1 MSSIRDLSYEHQMVV
16 EAMKSQLIIALVRR
30 LGNKVEMP
38 VAEIDSTGSSN
49 LAMKAV
55 DGVFTFEVVD
65 KKR

>member
-1 MSSIRDLSYEHQMVV
+1 MSSIRDLSYEHQMVI

-49 LAMKAV
+49 LTMKAV

>member
-1 MSSIRDLSYEHQMVV
+1 MTSIRDLSYEHQMVI

-49 LAMKAV
+49 LTMKV
-55 DGVFTFEVVD
+55 VEGVFTFEVV

>member
-1 MSSIRDLSYEHQMVV
+1 MSSIHDLSYEHQMVI

-30 LGNKVEMP
+30 LGIVEMP

-49 LAMKAV
+49 LTMKAV
-55 DGVFTFEVVD
+55 DGVFTTEVVD